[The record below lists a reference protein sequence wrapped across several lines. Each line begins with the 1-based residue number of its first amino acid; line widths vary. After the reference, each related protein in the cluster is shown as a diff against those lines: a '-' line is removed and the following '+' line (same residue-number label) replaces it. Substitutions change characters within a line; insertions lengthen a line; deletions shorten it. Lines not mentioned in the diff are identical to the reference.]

1 MRSSHYFMKTAKV
14 FKSGNSQAIRLPK
27 EYRFN
32 SSEVEIYR
40 RGDDV
45 VLREKRR
52 GLGRAFELLASLP
65 EDFLAEGCND
75 PLPQKRKPL

>member
-1 MRSSHYFMKTAKV
+1 MKTERV
-14 FKSGNSQAIRLPK
+14 FRSGKSQAIRLPK
-27 EYRFN
+27 AYRFN

-40 RGDDV
+40 RGGEV

-65 EDFLAEGCND
+65 EDFMAGGRVD
-75 PLPQKRKPL
+75 PPLQKRENV

>member
-1 MRSSHYFMKTAKV
+1 MKTAKV

-27 EYRFN
+27 DFRFN
-32 SSEVEIYR
+32 TSEVEIYR
-40 RGDDV
+40 RGGEV

-65 EDFLAEGCND
+65 DDFMAGGREDA
-75 PLPQKRKPL
+75 PPQKREDI